1 MDDDDYKPENPNV
14 KKNDFEAEASSDES
28 NFYSASEDLV
38 EAPPKDDGILGLSS
52 EDLEDDD
59 FNPGDPDKDESIKT
73 ESSSSDFTSDSEDFS
88 FIVDTDRLQGG
99 ELIKISCACESVK
112 IRRFSELRSRLEDV
126 TARFLRD
133 GVKPVERMITN
144 LINMEMDYINSSH
157 PNFIGGTKAA
167 DMAQRELK
175 AMQLKNPPSVLRPG
189 EAETEYQVEII
200 VTKILITSYYDIVR
214 RNIQDLVPK
223 VIMHYLVNHA
233 KRNLLGTFIE
243 KLYRENLFEDLLRE
257 KDNVV
262 TQRRATAEMCHALR
276 QAVEIL
282 EQHIRNVLPTLKT
295 RFNFAFGCC

>member
-1 MDDDDYKPENPNV
+1 
-14 KKNDFEAEASSDES
+14 
-28 NFYSASEDLV
+28 
-38 EAPPKDDGILGLSS
+38 
-52 EDLEDDD
+52 
-59 FNPGDPDKDESIKT
+59 
-73 ESSSSDFTSDSEDFS
+73 
-88 FIVDTDRLQGG
+88 
-99 ELIKISCACESVK
+99 
-112 IRRFSELRSRLEDV
+112 
-126 TARFLRD
+126 
-133 GVKPVERMITN
+133 MI
-144 LINMEMDYINSSH
+144 
-157 PNFIGGTKAA
+157 
-167 DMAQRELK
+167 
-175 AMQLKNPPSVLRPG
+175 QLKNPPSVLRPG

-223 VIMHYLVNHA
+223 AIMHYLVNHA

-295 RFNFAFGCC
+295 DLTSHLVAVEKKLCSYGEALESKGERGAMLLNILTKYSEAFSAKVDGKSQAMTTKELSGGARIHHIFQSIFVKS